1 MMFERIIF
9 MRESLDLSQREMA
22 DKIGTSKSNYA
33 RWETGEKVIPLTYL
47 IKLCNMTQTPLDFA
61 LSISSKRTDFHK
73 LINDP
78 AKIGSRLKDIRKKH
92 NLNQITKTLE
102 KLFDAGFNTDKKILA
117 LKLEDLEKISNLQSN
132 EALIIIEFKKAI
144 KNKNIIAFL
153 SGQIEEK

>member
-1 MMFERIIF
+1 MVN
-9 MRESLDLSQREMA
+9 
-22 DKIGTSKSNYA
+22 KV
-33 RWETGEKVIPLTYL
+33 EKY
-47 IKLCNMTQTPLDFA
+47 
-61 LSISSKRTDFHK
+61 
-73 LINDP
+73 
-78 AKIGSRLKDIRKKH
+78 

-117 LKLEDLEKISNLQSN
+117 LKLEDLEKISNLQSS